1 MKVFIVIVQILVIS
15 LISTEVIGQD
25 KKPSHVQFHGSNTL
39 FGQYSNMQGIGSEIP
54 PSFFRNDLQM
64 TLTVYDIPISASF
77 FITSM
82 ERDYRQSINNFRIY
96 FDVKQLLKNKG
107 LGNPDDIIKS
117 AALSSV
123 KSLETITSGLE
134 SSKDL
139 LDSDLLNC
147 LTELEPLE
155 QGYDSAV
162 KGLVDAKLGV
172 GEEDVAKAQV
182 KVDEAKGLMD
192 KVQHKSDSLKSKLD
206 ELQTKLDN
214 IMTKLDQAKA
224 KYEEV
229 KSLVFD
235 SKAAERKAMSFAKKS
250 VMSKFSRFL
259 ANFTTLE
266 IGKCRPNYSD
276 LTLKGI
282 PVSGVNIEFTP
293 GNFYVAFSTG
303 KTLRSI
309 EPDSS
314 TLPVYEQKLLFGKM
328 GVGKKQGT
336 HFYLTYLQV
345 ADKEN
350 SLPPP
355 SALDSIPR
363 LKPRSNH
370 VIGTELKL
378 AFFKKKLTIEGEGA
392 VSLITR
398 DTQAPEIPTEDSGI
412 PSWIADIFKPNISS
426 SIDYAY
432 DVKANLVLKT
442 TRITGG
448 MSMVGPGFYTLG
460 NPNLRNDRLTYHGKI
475 DQTFA
480 KKQVSVSVFYKRYID
495 NLICLKRSRSTT
507 VAYGITAGLRFR
519 KLPYLMV
526 TVTPNF
532 MNSTSDSLTL
542 SNSVWIMSAMT
553 GYDYRIGKMRSN
565 TSFSFFYQNT
575 ESILD
580 TIMNNSMN
588 QSYTLNQM
596 LTFKIPLSLT
606 AGATY
611 TKSEYRTE
619 KQNIWLLTLSGTLS
633 AFKNKWQNSL
643 GVKYSNQGYE
653 QDKLGFFLNSRAQ
666 LGKMFELEIRIE
678 DNIYRDNCFASENFN
693 EFIATSS
700 LIMKW

>member
-1 MKVFIVIVQILVIS
+1 M
-15 LISTEVIGQD
+15 VIGQD

-39 FGQYSNMQGIGSEIP
+39 FGQYSNMQAIGSEMP
-54 PSFFRNDLQM
+54 SSFFRNDLQM

-107 LGNPDDIIKS
+107 LGNTDNIIKS
-117 AALSSV
+117 AALSRVKNLEKSV
-123 KSLETITSGLE
+123 SSLESY
-134 SSKDL
+134 KDVL
-139 LDSDLLNC
+139 TGDLGASLR
-147 LTELEPLE
+147 ELELGT
-155 QGYDSAV
+155 QGYETAV
-162 KGLVDAKLGV
+162 KGLVDAKLGIG
-172 GEEDVAKAQV
+172 GEEVDTAQAKAD
-182 KVDEAKGLMD
+182 KAKSLLD
-192 KVQHKSDSLKSKLD
+192 KVQAKYNNLKGKLD

-214 IMTKLDQAKA
+214 TMDKLEQAKS

-235 SKAAERKAMSFAKKS
+235 SKGAKRKAVAVAKKS
-250 VMSKFSRFL
+250 VMSGFTRFL
-259 ANFTTLE
+259 ANFSTLE

-293 GNFYVAFSTG
+293 GNFYMAFSTG

-314 TLPVYEQKLLFGKM
+314 TLPVYEQKLWFGKL
-328 GVGKKQGT
+328 GVGKKKGT
-336 HFYLTYLQV
+336 HFYLTYMQV
-345 ADKEN
+345 VDKEN

-355 SALDSIPR
+355 SALDTIPP

-392 VSLITR
+392 VSLISR
-398 DTQAPEIPTEDSGI
+398 DTQAPEIFAEDSDV
-412 PSWIADIFKPNISS
+412 PSWLMDFFKPNISS

-442 TRITGG
+442 TKITGG

-460 NPNLRNDRLTYHGKI
+460 NPNLRNDRMTYHGKI
-475 DQTFA
+475 NQTFV
-480 KKQVSVSVFYKRYID
+480 KKQVSISVFYKRYVD
-495 NLICLKRSRSTT
+495 NLICMKRSRSTT

-532 MNSTSDSLTL
+532 MNSVSDSLTL

-553 GYDYRIGKMRSN
+553 GYNYRIGKMRSN

-575 ESILD
+575 ESIMD

-588 QSYTLNQM
+588 QSYTLNQI
-596 LTFKIPLSLT
+596 LTFKIPLSVA

-611 TKSEYRTE
+611 SKSEYLDN
-619 KQNIWLLTLSGTLS
+619 KQNILLLTLSGTYS

-643 GVKYSNQGYE
+643 GVKYSNQSYE

-693 EFIATSS
+693 EFIATST

>member
-1 MKVFIVIVQILVIS
+1 M
-15 LISTEVIGQD
+15 
-25 KKPSHVQFHGSNTL
+25 
-39 FGQYSNMQGIGSEIP
+39 
-54 PSFFRNDLQM
+54 
-64 TLTVYDIPISASF
+64 
-77 FITSM
+77 
-82 ERDYRQSINNFRIY
+82 
-96 FDVKQLLKNKG
+96 
-107 LGNPDDIIKS
+107 
-117 AALSSV
+117 
-123 KSLETITSGLE
+123 
-134 SSKDL
+134 
-139 LDSDLLNC
+139 
-147 LTELEPLE
+147 
-155 QGYDSAV
+155 
-162 KGLVDAKLGV
+162 
-172 GEEDVAKAQV
+172 
-182 KVDEAKGLMD
+182 DEAKSQLDG
-192 KVQHKSDSLKSKLD
+192 VQEKYNNLKGKLD

-214 IMTKLDQAKA
+214 TLNKLEQAKA
-224 KYEEV
+224 RYEQV

-235 SKAAERKAMSFAKKS
+235 TKGAERKAVAFAKKS
-250 VMSKFSRFL
+250 VMSGFTRFL
-259 ANFTTLE
+259 ANFSTLE

-293 GNFYVAFSTG
+293 GNFYVAFTTG

-314 TLPVYEQKLLFGKM
+314 ILPVYEQKLLLGKM
-328 GVGKKQGT
+328 GVGKKKGT

-355 SALDSIPR
+355 SALDTIPP

-398 DTQAPEIPTEDSGI
+398 DIQAPEILAEDSDV
-412 PSWIADIFKPNISS
+412 PAWAMDIFKPNISS

-442 TRITGG
+442 TKITGG

-460 NPNLRNDRLTYHGKI
+460 NPNLRNDRMTYHGKI
-475 DQTFA
+475 DQTFV

-542 SNSVWIMSAMT
+542 SNTVWIMNAMT
-553 GYDYRIGKMRSN
+553 GYDYRIGTMRSN

-596 LTFKIPLSLT
+596 LTFKIPLSIG

-611 TKSEYRTE
+611 TKSEYLDI
-619 KQNIWLLTLSGTLS
+619 KQNILLLTLSGTLS
-633 AFKNKWQNSL
+633 SFKNKWQNSL
-643 GVKYSNQGYE
+643 GVKYSNEGY
-653 QDKLGFFLNSRAQ
+653 QKDKLGFFLNSRAQ

-678 DNIYRDNCFASENFN
+678 DNLYRDTCFASENFN